1 MMNARRIVALARRVM
16 RQVLRDRRIV
26 ALLVVVPMLVL
37 TLGAILFRSEPAP
50 VPLGIVNEDRGLTT
64 PLTGKLVIGKL
75 VVGELASGDTFE
87 LIALD
92 PGEADDALRDGTV
105 QAVLVLPE
113 GFSVEFQKNRQAVLD
128 LRLEGSNPSRSMMI
142 TARVTEAAM
151 KAVAG
156 LAAAEMGLPGSASA
170 GGGEAK
176 LPVTVDATYLFAGP
190 EFDTMDFIAPVYI
203 AFLALFFVFLLAC
216 VAFLRERS
224 QGTMERLLATP
235 ATRLEVVL
243 GYMLGLGLFALVQV
257 AIILF
262 FTVWVLKIHYLGSLA
277 LLFLIVALLAI
288 VGVSMGILASVF
300 ARTEFQVIQF
310 IPLLIIPQA
319 LLSGLFWAVEEMPGY
334 LQPLAYIMPLTYAN
348 RALRD
353 VMLKGWGM
361 AEIWP
366 NLLIL
371 CGFAVLFIALGA
383 LLTRR
388 EVA

>member
-1 MMNARRIVALARRVM
+1 MNARRILTLARRVM

-26 ALLVVVPMLVL
+26 GLLVVVPMLVL
-37 TLGAILFRSEPAP
+37 TLGAILFRSELAAI
-50 VPLGIVNEDRGLTT
+50 PLGIVNEDQGLTT
-64 PLTGKLVIGKL
+64 PLTGKLIIGQSI
-75 VVGELASGDTFE
+75 VDELAEGETFD
-87 LIALD
+87 LVALD
-92 PGEADDALRDGTV
+92 RDGIDGALRDGTV
-105 QAVLVLPE
+105 QAVLVLPKE
-113 GFSVEFQKNRQAVLD
+113 FTAEFQANRQAVLD
-128 LRLEGSNPSRSMMI
+128 LRLEGSNPTRSMAI
-142 TARVTEAAM
+142 SARVTEAAM
-151 KAVAG
+151 KAIAG
-156 LAAAEMGLPGSASA
+156 LATLGMGLP
-170 GGGEAK
+170 EADSTSNGAE
-176 LPVTVDATYLFAGP
+176 LPVRVESTYLFGGS

-203 AFLALFFVFLLAC
+203 ALLALFFVFLLAC
-216 VAFLRERS
+216 VAFLRERT

-235 ATRLEVVL
+235 TTRLEVVL

-277 LLFLIVALLAI
+277 LLFLTVALLSI

-319 LLSGLFWAVEEMPGY
+319 LLSGTFWPVEDLPDY
-334 LQPLAYIMPLTYAN
+334 LQPPAYTMPLTYAN

-353 VMLKGWGM
+353 IMLKGWGL

-366 NLLIL
+366 NLLIML
-371 CGFAVLFIALGA
+371 GFAVLFVAVGA
-383 LLTRR
+383 LMTRR

>member
-1 MMNARRIVALARRVM
+1 
-16 RQVLRDRRIV
+16 
-26 ALLVVVPMLVL
+26 
-37 TLGAILFRSEPAP
+37 
-50 VPLGIVNEDRGLTT
+50 
-64 PLTGKLVIGKL
+64 
-75 VVGELASGDTFE
+75 
-87 LIALD
+87 
-92 PGEADDALRDGTV
+92 
-105 QAVLVLPE
+105 
-113 GFSVEFQKNRQAVLD
+113 
-128 LRLEGSNPSRSMMI
+128 
-142 TARVTEAAM
+142 M

-156 LAAAEMGLPGSASA
+156 LAAGEMGLPGMTSS
-170 GGGEAK
+170 GDGEAK
-176 LPVTVDATYLFAGP
+176 LPVTVDATYLYAGP
-190 EFDTMDFIAPVYI
+190 EFDTMDYIAPVYI
-203 AFLALFFVFLLAC
+203 ALLALFFVFLLAC

-243 GYMLGLGLFALVQV
+243 GYMAGLGLFALLQV
-257 AIILF
+257 AVILF

-277 LLFLIVALLAI
+277 ILFLLVALLAV

-310 IPLLIIPQA
+310 IPLLIFPQA
-319 LLSGLFWAVEEMPGY
+319 LLSGLFWPIEEMPAY

-353 VMLKGWGM
+353 VMLKGWGL

-366 NLLIL
+366 DLLIL
-371 CGFAVLFIALGA
+371 TGFAVLFIALGA

>member
-50 VPLGIVNEDRGLTT
+50 IPLGIVNEDAGLTT
-64 PLTGKLVIGKL
+64 PLTGKLVIGQL
-75 VVGELASGDTFE
+75 IVDELGSGDTFE
-87 LIALD
+87 LIDVDA
-92 PGEADDALRDGTV
+92 GETDGALRDGTV

-113 GFSVEFQKNRQAVLD
+113 SFSAEFQKNRQAILD

-156 LAAAEMGLPGSASA
+156 LAAAEMGLPGAASA
-170 GGGEAK
+170 GGEVK
-176 LPVTVDATYLFAGP
+176 LPVTVEATYLYAGP

-243 GYMLGLGLFALVQV
+243 GYMLGLGLFALMQV

-319 LLSGLFWAVEEMPGY
+319 LLSGLFWPVEEMPGY

-353 VMLKGWGM
+353 VMLKGWGL

-371 CGFAVLFIALGA
+371 SGFAVLFIALGA